1 MSDFRNCMANWSGN
15 GLELPWLPTGEAQEA
30 TAVCRE
36 LCCSLCCFTTPLFSI
51 SPALLWGFCSLL
63 ALSSTRCLSLPL
75 PAVHHRCHSSTQ
87 ERHLLDQVWWSCS

>member
-30 TAVCRE
+30 TAVCQE
-36 LCCSLCCFTTPLFSI
+36 LRSSLYRFTTPLFSI

-63 ALSSTRCLSLPL
+63 ALSRGHTRMLQSQSCLSLPL

-87 ERHLLDQVWWSCS
+87 VRA